1 MKLNLQYFADEE
13 IVSTGA
19 NEVSETANQEESV
32 NPVAES
38 ETPVVEEDRDKDR
51 DAIFASMR
59 RKAEA
64 EAKAKYDA
72 EIEKLNSK
80 VVRNFSGYINPDTG
94 KPIASANE
102 YFDIYEKQENDR
114 RMAELEKGGI
124 SRDEFQAMIDNNP
137 AVLEANRYLAM
148 RKQEEAMKALDADF
162 AKIVEIDDSY
172 KGKTVDDLPE
182 SIKARV
188 INSNGAISLLDSFK
202 IENYGVIS
210 SKKAEALQQKAINDM
225 RGKSH
230 LNPVNGVAEND
241 SGLDIPES
249 ELPTW
254 QKWNPGL
261 SYAELKKKYNRVLN
275 S

>member
-124 SRDEFQAMIDNNP
+124 SRDEFQKMIDNNP

-230 LNPVNGVAEND
+230 LNPVNGVAEPNTGRD
-241 SGLDIPES
+241 LSES
-249 ELPTW
+249 ELKTM
-254 QKWNPGL
+254 QRFYPGL
-261 SYAELKKKYNRVLN
+261 SYEELKKKVN
-275 S
+275 SVI